1 MPSSALRELLKC
13 WLPGGDEEISGNPS
27 PWAPCVLGEARD
39 GCEDAGAR
47 PRGGGNML
55 LSGFRYLHL
64 LSIIWVLVGV
74 FVHATVTN
82 VEIVGQVGLTD
93 VLRMQGVGEHCS
105 LGSCQQHRDS
115 AGGEKMQQL
124 STSPDYHSVSSE
136 SLFSPLW
143 CF

>member
-1 MPSSALRELLKC
+1 M
-13 WLPGGDEEISGNPS
+13 
-27 PWAPCVLGEARD
+27 LGEARD

-64 LSIIWVLVGV
+64 LSIIWVFVGV